1 MEGHYDTLYD
11 EKLNELST
19 KITPFLLSLLHSDD
33 EILDD
38 TEEEITGLPDPLD
51 TVLHDPPVTP
61 EDKLMSN
68 WFCFVQTEDGKVVIV
83 QHPTSEVTEVV
94 NFKKGIAAAFQSNFK
109 GTTDEEEQ
117 DTMSQHRST
126 YR

>member
-1 MEGHYDTLYD
+1 MCQCQCSYPRLLCTCL
-11 EKLNELST
+11 
-19 KITPFLLSLLHSDD
+19 ITPAPFFSND

-38 TEEEITGLPDPLD
+38 TEEDIPELPDPRE
-51 TVLHDPPVTP
+51 TILHDPPIST

-68 WFCFVQTEDGKVVIV
+68 WFCFIQTEDGKIV
-83 QHPTSEVTEVV
+83 MVHHPASEVRDVV

-109 GTTDEEEQ
+109 GTTVEEEQ